1 MNVIEAGNNITP
13 ALTHAVTRIEQLNKE
28 IKEITDDRK
37 EVFADARGKGLNL
50 KTLREILRLR
60 RLDEAERAEE
70 ELLRD
75 VYLRAMGLLE

>member
-1 MNVIEAGNNITP
+1 MNTIESGGNIAP
-13 ALTHAVTRIEQLNKE
+13 ALQSAVARIEQLNVE
-28 IKEITDDRK
+28 IKELTDDRR
-37 EVFADARGKGLNL
+37 EVFSEAREKGLNL
-50 KTLREILRLR
+50 KTLKEILRIR